1 MHLFFELGFWSAWIF
16 LMAYWLLK
24 ARANKTT
31 ARSSSNLRRWL
42 QSALIFLGFCLITN
56 VVQLGPLSRPLLPPS
71 PLLTGCGLAL
81 TWAGVLFAIW
91 ARSTLGRNWSA
102 KPTVKQDHELITA
115 GPYRLA
121 RHPIYTGMLLG
132 AVGTALA
139 STEWRGLIGVLMIT
153 VAFLLKIQIEERLM
167 LETFPDSYPAYRREV
182 KALLPGLL

>member
-81 TWAGVLFAIW
+81 TWAGVLFAIL

-102 KPTVKQDHELITA
+102 KPMVKEGHELIVR
-115 GPYRLA
+115 GPYALT
-121 RHPIYTGMLLG
+121 RHPIYTGLLTAG
-132 AVGTALA
+132 VGTGLALA
-139 STEWRGLIGVLMIT
+139 EIRSAAGVL
-153 VAFLLKIQIEERLM
+153 LLLTAMLIKIRQEERLM
-167 LETFPDSYPAYRREV
+167 TETFPAEYPAYRRRV
-182 KALLPGLL
+182 PALLPWIV